1 MQDNH
6 HKVDIMGR
14 KQKYISFLV
23 KTMMGMIII
32 TAWDPALSNYSS
44 LLNWGEFWSTLPCS
58 YLLKIQIYYVTYVQV
73 FALSF
78 VTT

>member
-6 HKVDIMGR
+6 HKVDIKGR

-23 KTMMGMIII
+23 KTLMEMVIS

-44 LLNWGEFWSTLPCS
+44 LLDWGQCRSTLPCT
-58 YLLKIQIYYVTYVQV
+58 YLLKIQIY
-73 FALSF
+73 
-78 VTT
+78 